1 MGDKLANNKKVL
13 YVANKCDICDDENLS
28 FLKELNLTEQQ
39 QLLKVSARN
48 TFGLKNLFTEVDAG
62 YQDDLPDEEPVGKT
76 TPILKNSQSKQIL
89 LKTDKQ
95 EAISLQLAYLS
106 LRTDMK
112 FYENKEERCF
122 YIRTKGDEIK
132 LNKLYGNAQINEVI
146 EKVDL
151 MKENL
156 DSNIQVAQQEQLMNT
171 VEFEYASQK
180 VMELSSIKQALN
192 KKL

>member
-1 MGDKLANNKKVL
+1 M
-13 YVANKCDICDDENLS
+13 
-28 FLKELNLTEQQ
+28 
-39 QLLKVSARN
+39 
-48 TFGLKNLFTEVDAG
+48 
-62 YQDDLPDEEPVGKT
+62 
-76 TPILKNSQSKQIL
+76 
-89 LKTDKQ
+89 
-95 EAISLQLAYLS
+95 
-106 LRTDMK
+106 
-112 FYENKEERCF
+112 
-122 YIRTKGDEIK
+122 
-132 LNKLYGNAQINEVI
+132 I